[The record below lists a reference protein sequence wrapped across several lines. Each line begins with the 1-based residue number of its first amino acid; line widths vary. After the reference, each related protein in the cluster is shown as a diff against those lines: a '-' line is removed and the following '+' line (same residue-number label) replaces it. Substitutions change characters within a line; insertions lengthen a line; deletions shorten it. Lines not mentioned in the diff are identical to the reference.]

1 MALPDAQAQPTA
13 ALNDTRQGMA
23 AAQEETRNYSF
34 DDAERKALKKAR
46 GKFKGMR
53 KTISSQRD
61 TEAGS
66 AVDEVC
72 VTGIEAADK
81 WELAGCALNMVTREN
96 QRLRA
101 EIARLE
107 EEARIGAQEM
117 NSLLK
122 GDVRRIRREVKE
134 EVRKEYAARF
144 DSMGSRLAIAARD
157 GDAAL
162 ADAASARARVH
173 ELETLASAREDVQA
187 REETTMTFYF
197 EACRRLSET
206 RDDRALSVA
215 RAARLGATVCPKIA
229 QDKLERA
236 RADLC
241 DGDAAAGAVPS
252 TTPPPARARRQSLLK
267 KALAAAKELAKA
279 RFHSSWK
286 HLKKK
291 EKNKSKTRDEDNV
304 GEKKK
309 SSSKKTK

>member
-1 MALPDAQAQPTA
+1 MALPDAQAQPTT
-13 ALNDTRQGMA
+13 ALEGTRQGIA
-23 AAQEETRNYSF
+23 AAQEETRKYSF
-34 DDAERKALKKAR
+34 DDAERDALEEVRA
-46 GKFKGMR
+46 KFNSVR
-53 KTISSQRD
+53 ETIYPQRN
-61 TEAGS
+61 TKSGS

-72 VTGIEAADK
+72 VTAIETADK
-81 WELAGCALNMVTREN
+81 WELADCALNEKTREN

-107 EEARIGAQEM
+107 EEARIGAQEVK
-117 NSLLK
+117 SLLK

-134 EVRKEYAARF
+134 EVRREYAARF

-173 ELETLASAREDVQA
+173 ELETVLASAGEDVQA
-187 REETTMTFYF
+187 REETTKTFYF
-197 EACRRLSET
+197 AACRRLSET

-236 RADLC
+236 RADKC

-267 KALAAAKELAKA
+267 KAYKDVEGSKYGPSEKA
-279 RFHSSWK
+279 RPPQLGVVHII
-286 HLKKK
+286 
-291 EKNKSKTRDEDNV
+291 EGART
-304 GEKKK
+304 
-309 SSSKKTK
+309 